1 MTDLD
6 EKKTQWNSFRAKIF
20 YVLVSFV
27 ICFSLMLN
35 MLLHHQYGDHI
46 DSLSNDL
53 ISQSNEN
60 VIDKTTD
67 YLMPAVLLSETAA
80 RMATIGTLDL
90 DNKSQLENLFLTIL
104 KPYPQLQ
111 AIYYGDEDGNFFM
124 INRGKNNT
132 TTKEVLH
139 VGNDIKTTYKIRND
153 ENVVIDEKTIMTEV
167 YDARLRP
174 WYKGAKEVGQR
185 FWTDVYVFFT
195 NKQSGITASYPMYSS
210 DNRLKGVFGVDI
222 SLSNIS
228 SFLNAQKMSKKGHM
242 FILNDKNK
250 VVALP
255 ASLSEKKQS
264 DHPLH
269 IKDLGRPEIL
279 EAVSIRDTY
288 KATKFTYTVDGKDYF
303 ASFLDF
309 PQFFGKQW
317 TTALIV
323 PSQALNTNKVIM
335 NRIFLI
341 FLGLAVLIIYLISI
355 LLSRSIFDPLN
366 AIIADMKKIGNLV
379 FDDFLHIPQS
389 VREINSL
396 SDAYVSMK
404 AALKKYKS
412 TRQG

>member
-1 MTDLD
+1 MTEYS
-6 EKKTQWNSFRAKIF
+6 EKKSQWNSFRAKVF
-20 YVLVSFV
+20 YVLVSFAV
-27 ICFSLMLN
+27 CFSLTLN
-35 MLLHHQYGDHI
+35 MLLHHQYTDHI

-90 DNKSQLENLFLTIL
+90 NDKAQLENLFLTIL

-111 AIYYGDEDGNFFM
+111 AIYYGDENGNFFM
-124 INRGKNNT
+124 INRGDYTT
-132 TTKEVLH
+132 TTKEITNL
-139 VGNDIKTTYKIRND
+139 GSSLQTTYKIRND
-153 ENVVIDEKTIMTEV
+153 ENQVIEERVETTES
-167 YDARLRP
+167 YDPRLRP

-195 NKQSGITASYPMYSS
+195 TKQSGITASYPMYGA
-210 DNRLKGVFGVDI
+210 DKRLKGVFGVDI

-228 SFLNAQKMSKKGHM
+228 SFLNAQKISQKGHM

-255 ASLSEKKQS
+255 ESLSGVRKA

-269 IKDLGRPEIL
+269 INELERPEIL

-288 KATKFTYTVDGKDYF
+288 KATKFTYTVDGNDFF
-303 ASFLDF
+303 ASFVDF

-323 PSQALNTNKVIM
+323 PSQALNANKVMM
-335 NRIFLI
+335 NRVFFI

-355 LLSRSIFDPLN
+355 LLSRSLFDPLQ
-366 AIIADMKKIGNLV
+366 AIISDMKKVGSAV
-379 FDDFLHIPQS
+379 FDDAIHIPGS
-389 VREINSL
+389 VREINKL
-396 SDAYVSMK
+396 SEAYIAMK
-404 AALKKYKS
+404 DSIKRYLS
-412 TRQG
+412 TK